1 MSDRRFL
8 LAFHPGRPEAVQTAA
23 TIAARLLAADVT
35 PVVLAEDR
43 AVLLEG
49 RTGLEQVEPYTSP
62 GEGADASG
70 ATPAIELIMTLGGDG
85 TILRAAEL
93 QREIDAPLLGIN
105 LGHVGFLAEAEVADT
120 DEVVERAL
128 RADYEVEQRLVL
140 RVRVLDGD
148 RPVHETWAVN
158 EAAIEKAGSGR
169 MITTLLEIDDRPISS
184 FGTDAVLLATP
195 TGSTA
200 YSFSAGGPIVWP
212 TAEVLLMVPL
222 GAHALFT
229 RPLVAAP
236 TSTLSVTIADDSTSE
251 AVLWCD
257 SRRSFELPP
266 GSRVEATRDPKPLRL
281 ARLSRAPFSDRLV
294 AKFHL
299 PVEGFRRKRP

>member
-8 LAFHPGRPEAVQTAA
+8 LAFHPGRDEAVQTAA
-23 TIAARLLAADVT
+23 SIAARLLAAGVT
-35 PVVLAEDR
+35 PVVLADDR
-43 AVLLEG
+43 GVLLEG
-49 RTGLEQVEPYTSP
+49 SSGLDAVEPYEPSDIP
-62 GEGADASG
+62 E
-70 ATPAIELIMTLGGDG
+70 IELIITLGGDG

-105 LGHVGFLAEAEVADT
+105 LGHVGFLAEAEMADI

-128 RADYEVEQRLVL
+128 RADYEVEQRLVM
-140 RVRVLDGD
+140 RVRVFDGD
-148 RPVHETWAVN
+148 RQVHETWAIN

-169 MITTLLEIDDRPISS
+169 MISTLLEIDDRPISS
-184 FGTDAVLLATP
+184 FGTDAVILATP

-229 RPLVAAP
+229 RPMVVAP
-236 TSTLSVTIADDSTSE
+236 TSTMSVTIADDSTSA

-266 GSRVEATRDPKPLRL
+266 GSRVEGTRDDRPLRL
-281 ARLSRAPFSDRLV
+281 ARLTRAPFSDRLV

>member
-8 LAFHPGRPEAVQTAA
+8 LAFHPGRAEAVQTAA
-23 TIAARLLAADVT
+23 TIAARLLAAGVT
-35 PVVLAEDR
+35 PVVLAADR
-43 AVLLEG
+43 GALLEG
-49 RTGLEQVEPYTSP
+49 RTGLDGVEPY
-62 GEGADASG
+62 E
-70 ATPAIELIMTLGGDG
+70 PAAAPPVELIMTLGGDG
-85 TILRAAEL
+85 TILRATEL

-105 LGHVGFLAEAEVADT
+105 LGHVGFLAEAEVADI
-120 DEVVERAL
+120 DDVVERAL

-140 RVRVLDGD
+140 RVRVFAGGEL
-148 RPVHETWAVN
+148 VHETWAVN
-158 EAAIEKAGSGR
+158 EAAVEKAGSGR
-169 MITTLLEIDDRPISS
+169 MISTLLEIDGRPISS

-229 RPLVAAP
+229 RPLVVAP
-236 TSTLSVTIADDSTSE
+236 TSTMSVTIADDSTSA

-257 SRRSFELPP
+257 SRRSFELPQ
-266 GSRVEATRDPKPLRL
+266 GSRVEASRDASPLRF
-281 ARLSRAPFSDRLV
+281 ARLTEAPFSDRLV

-299 PVEGFRRKRP
+299 PVEGFRRQRP

>member
-8 LAFHPGRPEAVQTAA
+8 LAFHPGRAEAVQTAA
-23 TIAARLLAADVT
+23 SIAARLLAAGVT

-43 AVLLEG
+43 GVLLEG
-49 RTGLEQVEPYTSP
+49 RSGLDAVEPYGPT
-62 GEGADASG
+62 DA
-70 ATPAIELIMTLGGDG
+70 PDVELIVTLGGDG

-105 LGHVGFLAEAEVADT
+105 LGHVGFLAEAEVADL

-128 RADYEVEQRLVL
+128 RADYEVEHRLVL
-140 RVRVLDGD
+140 CVRVYDHD
-148 RPVHETWAVN
+148 RLLHETWAVN
-158 EAAIEKAGSGR
+158 EAAVEKAGSGR
-169 MITTLLEIDDRPISS
+169 MISTLLEIDGRPISS
-184 FGTDAVLLATP
+184 FGSDAVILATP

-212 TAEVLLMVPL
+212 TAEALLMVPL

-229 RPLVAAP
+229 RPLVVAP
-236 TSTLSVTIADDSTSE
+236 TSTMSVTIADDSSSP

-257 SRRSFELPP
+257 SRRSFELPQ
-266 GSRVEATRDPKPLRL
+266 GTRVEATRDERPLRM
-281 ARLSRAPFSDRLV
+281 ARLSSAPFADRLV

>member
-1 MSDRRFL
+1 MSDRRFV
-8 LAFHPGRPEAVQTAA
+8 LAFHPGRAEAVETAA
-23 TIAARLLAADVT
+23 TIAGRLLAAGVI
-35 PVVLAEDR
+35 PVVLADDR

-49 RTGLEQVEPYTSP
+49 REGLDAVEPYEPS
-62 GEGADASG
+62 DA
-70 ATPAIELIMTLGGDG
+70 PDVELIMTLGGDG

-93 QREIDAPLLGIN
+93 QREIGAPLLGIN
-105 LGHVGFLAEAEVADT
+105 LGHVGFLAEAEVADI

-140 RVRVLDGD
+140 CVRVFRQDELL
-148 RPVHETWAVN
+148 HQTWAIN
-158 EAAIEKAGSGR
+158 EAAVEKAGSGR
-169 MITTLLEIDDRPISS
+169 MISTLLEIDGRPISS
-184 FGTDAVLLATP
+184 YGTDAVLLATP

-212 TAEVLLMVPL
+212 IAEVLLLVPL

-229 RPLVAAP
+229 RPLVVAP
-236 TSTLSVTIADDSTSE
+236 TSTMTVTIADDSTSA

-266 GSRVEATRDPKPLRL
+266 GTRVEATRDERPLRL
-281 ARLSRAPFSDRLV
+281 ARLTSAPFADRLV

-299 PVEGFRRKRP
+299 PVEGFRRKRA